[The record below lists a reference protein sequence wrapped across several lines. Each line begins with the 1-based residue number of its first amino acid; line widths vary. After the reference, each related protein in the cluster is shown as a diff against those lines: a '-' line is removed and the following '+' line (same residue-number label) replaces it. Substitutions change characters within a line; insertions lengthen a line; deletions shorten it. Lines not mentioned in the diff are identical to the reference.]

1 MTAASRT
8 TSIGRKAVFAVAA
21 LVLAGCTATPP
32 TPQIEQALATSA
44 NQGNPVA
51 EFSLGVRILARAHT
65 PDERA
70 SAVTWIHRAAD
81 ANLAMAEARMGSMYL
96 NGIDVPQ
103 DTDTGIQWLQRAA
116 KHGAPAAQL
125 QLGQLYAF
133 GALLPVDKAK
143 AYYWYSVA
151 AKPTQSNV
159 TIFNITQV
167 RFYALRVAQT
177 LAPSLTPAE
186 RAAADQQV
194 AAWTTTA
201 SVPYS
206 GSVMLNRYTPRR

>member
-1 MTAASRT
+1 MTAPSRIR
-8 TSIGRKAVFAVAA
+8 IGRKAVFAIIAA
-21 LVLAGCTATPP
+21 FVLAGCAGTPP
-32 TPQIEQALATSA
+32 QPQIEQALATSA
-44 NQGNPVA
+44 SQGNAVA
-51 EFSLGVRILARAHT
+51 EFNLGVRILARAHT
-65 PDERA
+65 SDERA
-70 SAVTWIHRAAD
+70 TAVAWIRRAAD

-103 DTDTGIQWLQRAA
+103 DTAAAIQWLQRAA

-167 RFYALRVAQT
+167 RFYALRAAQA

-186 RAAADQQV
+186 RAAADQGV

-206 GSVMLNRYTPRR
+206 GSVMLNRYMPRR